1 MQSPSSE
8 GFGTSGWFEQTP
20 VPLPKDMSDR
30 FDFVVEYRAITPQER
45 VVVHQQL
52 FSESELAGWVPG
64 HAVTDPNLTLI
75 RSIDCD
81 AGDLLGLLSATEII
95 NGTTVIIGRNH
106 QTCPL
111 GIANVERPGLEDVAT
126 RTVDFALEVYATPFG
141 DAELAVRLNSDGTQ
155 HLVPPEEAET
165 DIGLRLHWHTL
176 TEWLHTDTRLGYL
189 INRGD
194 LEFRGSI
201 LKLTYIEGHLSWPPT
216 PQHQQHS
223 HTFRKTMDTYSQLRQ
238 EPAYLELMDQIEEAT
253 PTA

>member
-1 MQSPSSE
+1 MPSPLSE
-8 GFGTSGWFEQTP
+8 GFGTPAWFEQTS
-20 VPLPKDMSDR
+20 VPLPKVIPDR
-30 FDFVVEYRAITPQER
+30 FEFVVEHRAVTPQDR
-45 VVVHQQL
+45 AVVHQQL
-52 FSESELAGWVPG
+52 FSDNRLAGWVPG
-64 HAVTDPNLTLI
+64 QAVRDPNLTLI

-81 AGDLLGLLSATEII
+81 AGDLLGLLTATETM

-111 GIANVERPGLEDVAT
+111 GIANVNRPGLDEVAT
-126 RTVDFALEVYATPFG
+126 RTVDLALDVDATPFG

-155 HLVPPEEAET
+155 HLVRPEEAET
-165 DIGLRLHWHTL
+165 DIGLRLHWRTL

-194 LEFRGSI
+194 LRFRGSI

-223 HTFRKTMDTYSQLRQ
+223 RAFRKVMDTYSQLRQ
-238 EPAYLELMDQIEEAT
+238 APAYLELMDQIEEAT
-253 PTA
+253 SNT